1 MQRLRKLVSYQ
12 TELGSSYLFWKIIRN
27 NPLLEDVF
35 QKWLRRTRGLRR
47 YDMFTV
53 ILILMLN
60 DIATFT
66 KNIPIL
72 GGLFPSSIGRFGM
85 ALEAGNG
92 SPSTN
97 AVPLLTT
104 VILIP

>member
-1 MQRLRKLVSYQ
+1 MGAAKLNWALPITSAKS
-12 TELGSSYLFWKIIRN
+12 LGTTPYS
-27 NPLLEDVF
+27 EDVF
-35 QKWLRRTRGLRR
+35 QNWLRRTRGLIR
-47 YDMFTV
+47 YNMFTV

-72 GGLFPSSIGRFGM
+72 GGFFPSSIGRFGM
-85 ALEAGNG
+85 AREAGNG

-97 AVPLLTT
+97 AEPLLTT